1 MREPLVERVALFIR
15 EFAAPIG
22 VCLLMTGIGL
32 VIAAFV
38 VNEWRLLGAAA
49 IFIAATYAL

>member
-1 MREPLVERVALFIR
+1 MREPFVERVALFIR
-15 EFAAPIG
+15 EFSAPIG

-38 VNEWRLLGAAA
+38 MNEWRLLGAAA
-49 IFIAATYAL
+49 ILFTAMHAL